1 MIDIAVVGCGI
12 AGLTA
17 ALYSARGGMKTRVF
31 EQMLPGGQAASI
43 LKLENYPGFPQGV
56 NGADL
61 LAAAM
66 AQAEAAG
73 AEISYQP
80 VEKLKPGRGNEPHL
94 LITGQGEL
102 EARAV
107 IVATGATPRKLGVA
121 RENELT
127 GRGVSYCATCD
138 GALYRGKNV
147 AVVGGGDTALTDGLV
162 LANYANQVYI
172 IHRRDRFRGSRVLQ
186 DKAEATSNINLLM
199 NRVVKELRGEGKLE
213 ELLVRD
219 VVTDLERPLA
229 VTGLFVA
236 VGISPETQF
245 LEGVVTLTPSGQV
258 VTDRHLRSSV
268 PRIYAVGDCRDTPLR
283 QVVTAAADGA
293 VAASAAVEELLGH

>member
-17 ALYSARGGMKTRVF
+17 ALYGARGGMKTRVF
-31 EQMLPGGQAASI
+31 EQLLPGGQAAAI

-56 NGADL
+56 NGAEL
-61 LAAAM
+61 LASAM
-66 AQAEAAG
+66 SQAEAAG
-73 AEISYQP
+73 AEISYAP
-80 VEKLKPGRGNEPHL
+80 VERLKPGREDAPHVL
-94 LITGQGEL
+94 VTGAGEL

-107 IVATGATPRKLGVA
+107 IIATGATPRKLGLS

-138 GALYRGKNV
+138 GALYRGKDV
-147 AVVGGGDTALTDGLV
+147 AVVGGGDTALTDSLV
-162 LANYANQVYI
+162 LAHYANQVYL
-172 IHRRDRFRGSRVLQ
+172 IHRRDRFRGSPALQ
-186 DKAEATSNINLLM
+186 EKAAAIPNIALLL
-199 NRVVKELRGEGKLE
+199 NRTVKELRGESRLE
-213 ELLVRD
+213 ELLLHD
-219 VVTDLERPLA
+219 VITDLERPLA
-229 VTGLFVA
+229 VSGLFVA

-245 LEGVVTLTPSGQV
+245 LEGLVEMTPSGQI
-258 VTDRHLRSSV
+258 VTDRYLRTSA

-293 VAASAAVEELLGH
+293 VAATSAVEDLLGK